1 MTPHPSQ
8 SLCARTEP
16 LTSEDPSE
24 VGGYRIE
31 GRVSDG
37 GGGVLYA
44 ARRDGGEPVLLGLA
58 RGREA
63 GEPLPE
69 PEAGGVCAVGAIET
83 GEHDGRPWSVLP
95 DQPGPD
101 LRGHV
106 AAHGALPE
114 WGAVVLA
121 AAVAEALAVLHGE
134 GTAHGQVGPDAVVL
148 TGAGPRLLDT
158 GLGRRADAPEAPG
171 LRGVP
176 GWVAPEVYEDG
187 RSTAA
192 ADVFGWAALVVL
204 AATGREPF
212 GESPAS
218 RLGRRAALVE
228 MERRARQDGVDLEG
242 VPAGLREVVARAL
255 SPEPGERP
263 SAEDVLAVALR
274 HLDGRDGGP
283 AAERLRAA
291 LPGGAVGAA
300 AAGVPG
306 GSAASEAAAA
316 AAVTSGPEPSAAS
329 ETEAVPGGASAPG
342 ATAEAG
348 APTPAVPGAP
358 EAAAASDA
366 SSDSAA
372 NAPETSAAADDPDVT
387 VVTGDSMASAA
398 ADAVAAADAS
408 AGGGASSPPDT
419 DDPVA
424 TAASDDAPAA
434 EAAADAGPVKP
445 AGTLGFGIYTEPVT
459 LEGSAV
465 APPEPAGSGA
475 GSGIYAEPVTPEGS
489 SVAPSESAGAG
500 AGFGIYTE
508 PVTPEGSAAAPSAPA
523 GPSAPAVPSAAPG
536 TGFGIYAEP
545 ATPEGS
551 AVAPGG
557 PGTSNAPA
565 DTAPAWGEPQ
575 GAAGTTATMVREP
588 APGGR
593 AGLLV
598 NAAVVGA
605 VLLGVLV
612 VMLFRTGVL

>member
-69 PEAGGVCAVGAIET
+69 PESGGVCAVGAVET

-101 LRGHV
+101 LRGRV

-158 GLGRRADAPEAPG
+158 GLGRRAEAPEAPG

-274 HLDGRDGGP
+274 HLDGRDGGQ

-306 GSAASEAAAA
+306 GPTASEDTGDPAASEDIGDPAASEAAAA
-316 AAVTSGPEPSAAS
+316 AAVASGPDASGGS
-329 ETEAVPGGASAPG
+329 ETRAVPGDASAPG

-348 APTPAVPGAP
+348 APTPAVPGGP
-358 EAAAASDA
+358 GAAAVADASGG

-372 NAPETSAAADDPDVT
+372 TSAPETSTAPDAADDPDVT

-398 ADAVAAADAS
+398 AGAVAAAGAS
-408 AGGGASSPPDT
+408 TGGGASSPPDA
-419 DDPVA
+419 DVP
-424 TAASDDAPAA
+424 AASDGARAA
-434 EAAADAGPVKP
+434 ESAADAGPVKP
-445 AGTLGFGIYTEPVT
+445 TGTLGFGIYTEPVT

-465 APPEPAGSGA
+465 APPEPAGPETGSGIHTESVTPEGSAVASSASAGSGA
-475 GSGIYAEPVTPEGS
+475 GFGIYAEPVTPEGS
-489 SVAPSESAGAG
+489 AMS
-500 AGFGIYTE
+500 
-508 PVTPEGSAAAPSAPA
+508 PA
-523 GPSAPAVPSAAPG
+523 G
-536 TGFGIYAEP
+536 T
-545 ATPEGS
+545 
-551 AVAPGG
+551 
-557 PGTSNAPA
+557 GTSTAPA
-565 DTAPAWGEPQ
+565 DTAPAWGAPQ
-575 GAAGTTATMVREP
+575 EAAGTTATMVREP